1 MDYDGSGGSASAMS
15 TASSQRGLWKLMLK
29 LPAMRGQLQMLST
42 RNSTLVSL
50 CDAFD
55 EASSTLDRLRRN
67 GSSDDRLLVEYETL
81 CSDIENEVIDICIA
95 ARSKIP

>member
-1 MDYDGSGGSASAMS
+1 
-15 TASSQRGLWKLMLK
+15 MLK

-67 GSSDDRLLVEYETL
+67 GSTDDKLLIEYETL

-95 ARSKIP
+95 ARNKMP

>member
-1 MDYDGSGGSASAMS
+1 M
-15 TASSQRGLWKLMLK
+15 MLK

-95 ARSKIP
+95 ARSKKP

>member
-1 MDYDGSGGSASAMS
+1 
-15 TASSQRGLWKLMLK
+15 MLK
-29 LPAMRGQLQMLST
+29 LPAMRGQLQMLSI
-42 RNSTLVSL
+42 RNSSLVSL

-67 GSSDDRLLVEYETL
+67 DSTDDKLLVEYETL

-95 ARSKIP
+95 ARGKIP